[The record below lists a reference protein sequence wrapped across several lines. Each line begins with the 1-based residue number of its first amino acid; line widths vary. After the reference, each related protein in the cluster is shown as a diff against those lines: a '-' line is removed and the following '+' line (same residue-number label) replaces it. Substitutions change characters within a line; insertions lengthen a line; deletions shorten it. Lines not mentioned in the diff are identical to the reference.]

1 MNALGTKAEDNL
13 KDDFVSKKAL
23 EEKTIKQIQEEYNF
37 DEIKD
42 AFDNAAVPQ
51 QLGLFYSG
59 DDEEFI
65 EACNL
70 LLPDDDNS
78 DFKSFLCSDVGQNIM
93 TNNSLS
99 IHVESRNIFYQNL
112 NTNENFDGFLV
123 AQQVESKLLIP
134 KRNSY
139 HHSFEKYIK
148 SYLPYF
154 PVDEAKTFDCFSNKN
169 SKYLLHKFNDW
180 LEFAGGQ
187 KKLIRHVSKSKG
199 NIGLKII
206 EEKDKQFLIEK
217 LIHSVEK
224 ENPYKTATKKN
235 T

>member
-1 MNALGTKAEDNL
+1 MNALRTKAEDNL
-13 KDDFVSKKAL
+13 KDDFVSEKAL

-59 DDEEFI
+59 DDKEFI

-78 DFKSFLCSDVGQNIM
+78 DFKFFLCSDVGQNIM

-99 IHVESRNIFYQNL
+99 IHVESRNIFYQYL

-123 AQQVESKLLIP
+123 AQQVESKLPIT

-139 HHSFEKYIK
+139 HHSFEKYTK

-154 PVDEAKTFDCFSNKN
+154 SVDEAKTFDCFLNKN
-169 SKYLLHKFNDW
+169 
-180 LEFAGGQ
+180 
-187 KKLIRHVSKSKG
+187 
-199 NIGLKII
+199 
-206 EEKDKQFLIEK
+206 
-217 LIHSVEK
+217 
-224 ENPYKTATKKN
+224 
-235 T
+235 